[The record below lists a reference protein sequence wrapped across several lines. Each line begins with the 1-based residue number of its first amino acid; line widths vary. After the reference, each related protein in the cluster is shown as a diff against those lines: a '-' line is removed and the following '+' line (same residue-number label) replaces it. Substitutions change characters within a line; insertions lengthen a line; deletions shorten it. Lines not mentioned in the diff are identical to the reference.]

1 MDANDSTTKHAD
13 EPAHGSPKGGLAFA
27 LLSLSALGIVFGDL
41 GTSPLYAMR
50 EAFHGPHSVAP
61 THDNVLGV
69 LSLFVWSLI
78 LVVSV
83 KYVAFIMRADNKG
96 EGGILALLALIMR
109 RRAGA
114 AGRSRWVLVM
124 LGLAGAALLYG
135 DGVITPAISVLS
147 AVEGLNVATTF
158 FEPFVVPITV
168 VILIG
173 LFLVQPF
180 GSGRV
185 GALFG
190 PIIAIWFVVIAAL
203 GIHGILSEP
212 GVLVAFDPTY
222 GARFFAANGGRGF
235 LVLGAVVLCLTGGE
249 ALYADMGHFGAP
261 AIRVAWFALALP
273 SLLLSYFGQ
282 GAVLLRTPEAA
293 SNPFFVAAPGWALYP
308 LVVLATAST
317 VIASQALIS
326 AVFSLTRQ
334 AMQLDYSP
342 RFTVVHTSARE
353 IGQIYLPALNWAL
366 MASTIALVI
375 GFGSSSRLA
384 AAFGLAVAGTMGVTT
399 ILFAYVTRAQWRW
412 PWAAVVLFTS
422 VFLAIDLAFFGANA
436 LKFMDGGWLPLLIGG
451 FVFMLMTTW
460 NTGRRLL
467 ARRLGVTGVSVSKFF
482 TGLQT
487 GKLHRI
493 RGTAVFLTGSPETIP
508 VGLTRYVQHAQALH
522 ERVALLHVATLEV
535 PTVPDGERVTIEPL
549 ESGVTRITAR
559 YGFMEEPSVPEI
571 LRLAGPLGFEVEID
585 EVTFFLSRATV
596 IASEKPGLAIWRE
609 KLFAAM
615 HRNALPPTAFYDL
628 PPEQV
633 VEIGAQVEI

>member
-1 MDANDSTTKHAD
+1 MDANDSTTKHA
-13 EPAHGSPKGGLAFA
+13 EAPAHGSPQGGLAFA

-50 EAFHGPHSVAP
+50 EAFHGPHSVEP

-96 EGGILALLALIMR
+96 EGGILALLALILR

-190 PIIAIWFVVIAAL
+190 PILAIWFVVIAAL
-203 GIHGILSEP
+203 GVHGILSEP
-212 GVLVAFDPTY
+212 GVLAAFDPTY
-222 GARFFAANGGRGF
+222 GMRFFAANGGRGF

-293 SNPFFVAAPGWALYP
+293 SNPFFFAAPGWALYP
-308 LVVLATAST
+308 LVILATVST

-342 RFTVVHTSARE
+342 RFTVIHTSAAE

-422 VFLAIDLAFFGANA
+422 VFLTIDLAFFGANA

-451 FVFMLMTTW
+451 FVFLLMTTW

-467 ARRLGVTGVSVSKFF
+467 SRRLGVTGVSVAKFF
-482 TGLQT
+482 TGLESE
-487 GKLHRI
+487 KLHRI
-493 RGTAVFLTGSPETIP
+493 RGTAVFLTGSPDTIP
-508 VGLTRYVQHAQALH
+508 VGLTRYVRHAQALH

-535 PTVPDGERVTIEPL
+535 PSVPDDERVTIEPL

-559 YGFMEEPSVPEI
+559 YGFIEEPSVPEI
-571 LRLAGPLGFEVEID
+571 LRLAGFHGFAVELD
-585 EVTFFLSRATV
+585 SVTFFLSRATV
-596 IASEKPGLAIWRE
+596 IASEKPGMAIWRE

-615 HRNALPPTAFYDL
+615 HRNALPPSAFYDL